1 MLLVILVGLFLAAV
15 LCPRAYARPRFNR
28 RPMKQRA
35 ESHGFGRKKPK
46 WVPSAVIRLCALM
59 PHAGCRQI
67 AHTFNRQQAG
77 KGESVGKTYVASL
90 AKRRAL
96 AILSLR
102 RKLKNRAAKQGPR
115 NLTWAADL
123 TFLPDSFPALGI
135 LDHGT
140 RALITFR
147 AMQTRTTIAILRV
160 VLDAVEAFG
169 TPRFFRT
176 DNEPVFA
183 SPVFSLALRLL
194 GIRHRRTDRFCPWQN
209 GRIERVFWTLK
220 ERVVR
225 WWTEKVFL
233 RIRSPISTSSASGT
247 TTPGLTWAWRAKHL
261 SKHGIPWPVD
271 NSAISRRGM
280 DCSPVS
286 GGQLEVCAVFP
297 SSSAD
302 STPYVYELA
311 RTAVNRP
318 VFRANSSVAWVVSG
332 LRCVRTRQIRRVRVH
347 LEGCGRRGQ
356 DTGNESLSRRPWEG
370 GGRSQRRTA
379 ERK

>member
-1 MLLVILVGLFLAAV
+1 
-15 LCPRAYARPRFNR
+15 
-28 RPMKQRA
+28 
-35 ESHGFGRKKPK
+35 
-46 WVPSAVIRLCALM
+46 
-59 PHAGCRQI
+59 
-67 AHTFNRQQAG
+67 
-77 KGESVGKTYVASL
+77 
-90 AKRRAL
+90 
-96 AILSLR
+96 
-102 RKLKNRAAKQGPR
+102 
-115 NLTWAADL
+115 
-123 TFLPDSFPALGI
+123 
-135 LDHGT
+135 
-140 RALITFR
+140 
-147 AMQTRTTIAILRV
+147 MQTRTRSRSCAWCWTRLKPSVRPASSAPTTSPSSPHLSS
-160 VLDAVEAFG
+160 
-169 TPRFFRT
+169 
-176 DNEPVFA
+176 A
-183 SPVFSLALRLL
+183 SPSGCSGSAIGGLTVSVP
-194 GIRHRRTDRFCPWQN
+194 GRTAGSN
-209 GRIERVFWTLK
+209 ASSGRSKREWCGGGQRRVFLW
-220 ERVVR
+220 
-225 WWTEKVFL
+225 
-233 RIRSPISTSSASGT
+233 IRSPISTSSASGT